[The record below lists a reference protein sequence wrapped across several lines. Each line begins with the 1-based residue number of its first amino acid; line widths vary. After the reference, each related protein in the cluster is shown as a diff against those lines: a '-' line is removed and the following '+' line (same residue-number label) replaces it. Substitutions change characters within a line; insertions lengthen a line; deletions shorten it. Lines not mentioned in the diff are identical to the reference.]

1 MTSSGQIRGA
11 HEICGLDLEVQRQQQ
26 AANRQQRDLDRGSER

>member
-1 MTSSGQIRGA
+1 MLAWRHMVATVSLP
-11 HEICGLDLEVQRQQQ
+11 HLEVQRQQQ